1 MGIFENA
8 AAVEK
13 LGLCLA
19 LFGSIAEAVLFIWD
33 KLHRKNRK
41 AEDNDPSGEPDFD
54 ILKYPADKL
63 VKPYVPRLVTA
74 KGTAGFFIAAGF
86 VCMIL
91 GGSGIPF
98 PAVILIAMFLG
109 ISCEVAVSNLQY
121 SSRIKSDPDVIF
133 VPNLS
138 GCNGKVSVA
147 IPADVTGEGKVRLV
161 YKGAVT
167 EIKALSTDE
176 VVLDPGTDVTVLQ
189 AWKDDEVMVKKI

>member
-8 AAVEK
+8 AAIGK
-13 LGLCLA
+13 LGIFLV
-19 LFGSIAEAVLFIWD
+19 LFGSVAEAVMFIWERMQ
-33 KLHRKNRK
+33 RKNRK
-41 AEDNDPSGEPDFD
+41 SEDSEPSGKPGFD

-63 VKPYVPRLVTA
+63 AKPYVPRLVTA
-74 KGTAGFFIAAGF
+74 EGTAGFFIAAGI

-98 PAVILIAMFLG
+98 PAVALIAMFLG
-109 ISCEVAVSNLQY
+109 ISCEVAVSNLKY
-121 SSRIKSDPDVIF
+121 SSRIKSDSDVIF

-147 IPADVTGEGKVRLV
+147 IPAGVTGEGKVRLV
-161 YKGAVT
+161 CKGAVT
-167 EIKALSTDE
+167 EIKALSSDE
-176 VVLDPGTDVTVLQ
+176 VVLDPGTDVTVLY